1 MKHIIILRQ
10 NYLFRNG
17 IWCFSYKTQLDFI
30 PQIGALFGSR
40 PRFDGSVTNVL
51 HHEVGEEFIHTID
64 LAQCDDFR
72 DSIFNSNF
80 LVEWE
85 EFGEFR
91 RARKI
96 DNTEDWTPKD
106 GFTKNPYI

>member
-1 MKHIIILRQ
+1 MKHIIVLRQ

-17 IWCFSYKTQLDFI
+17 IWRFSYKTQLDFI
-30 PQIGALFGSR
+30 PQIGAVFGSR
-40 PRFDGSVTNVL
+40 PRFDGPVTNVL
-51 HHEVGEEFIHTID
+51 HFEVGEEFIHTID
-64 LAQCDDFR
+64 LGQCDDFR
-72 DSIFNSNF
+72 SSIFNSNF

-91 RARKI
+91 RAQKS

-106 GFTKNPYI
+106 GFTKVS